1 MCTEANTPSI
11 SDSDTKGGDV
21 VQQGPKLVK
30 TGECCTL
37 VLQGEAVGGEVRGFN
52 RSPGGE
58 GNNRQKGEDPLE
70 IEGVRLREGVAEQ
83 MQAQIRV
90 SG

>member
-11 SDSDTKGGDV
+11 SDSDPRGSDV

-30 TGECCTL
+30 TGECRTL
-37 VLQGEAVGGEVRGFN
+37 VLQGKAVGGEVRGLN

-58 GNNRQKGEDPLE
+58 SNNRQEGEDPFE
-70 IEGVRLREGVAEQ
+70 IEGVGLHEGVTEQ
-83 MQAQIRV
+83 MQTQISV